1 MKSCHSFDSV
11 VTKELL
17 GLVWERYS
25 ITNDYELYVPQPGQR
40 PFDPFVNGFELS
52 TNALEVGFRFP
63 LHLVMEAYSN
73 GGASR
78 PSQMAPNSWCYMV
91 AFLGECRGVGIVP
104 TRTLLA
110 MCFHLCKRR
119 REMVNLKALR
129 GMPHMS
135 IAHVIAHATA
145 SSTRE
150 EPTKAPKVRLPEGG
164 DTCPKKKPKL
174 GFWKMSKSTTAQEA
188 TAREAC
194 GAKEGLE
201 IDRSGT
207 TDRGLGVISYMG
219 DKITDLHN
227 EIRELK
233 ASPSPEAMVAVDQRA
248 TDLQSKVGQR
258 CEMPKKRYMPEFRR
272 YPKKLKGPKVS
283 LGSLLLEKVEVSP
296 HPLFRHYVPRSFQ
309 FEVLE
314 KRSRAL
320 FGCPYDA
327 WEFLDLCVEGFD
339 DPFLEV
345 FKDCQFVTLARP
357 LV

>member
-1 MKSCHSFDSV
+1 
-11 VTKELL
+11 
-17 GLVWERYS
+17 
-25 ITNDYELYVPQPGQR
+25 
-40 PFDPFVNGFELS
+40 
-52 TNALEVGFRFP
+52 
-63 LHLVMEAYSN
+63 
-73 GGASR
+73 
-78 PSQMAPNSWCYMV
+78 
-91 AFLGECRGVGIVP
+91 
-104 TRTLLA
+104 
-110 MCFHLCKRR
+110 
-119 REMVNLKALR
+119 
-129 GMPHMS
+129 MPRMS
-135 IAHVIAHATA
+135 IAHVVAHATA

-164 DTCPKKKPKL
+164 DTRPKKKPKL

-207 TDRGLGVISYMG
+207 TDRGLGVLRGRSRLEQPEQRGSTLCHGLADHVHDVGKVISYMG

-272 YPKKLKGPKVS
+272 YPKKLKGPKVC
-283 LGSLLLEKVEVSP
+283 LGSLLLEKVEVSL